1 MENFREVI
9 EFVKKV
15 RRETSD
21 SECACE
27 TILLKDG
34 RMEIF
39 KLSHAVTANFI
50 FTTGGRESIVQIEE
64 RADNRIAVYPPN
76 GAERSVEACDYSV
89 NDSLELLKNL
99 KAEQELIDM
108 LIGSLNA
115 LHERS

>member
-50 FTTGGRESIVQIEE
+50 FTTGEE

>member
-21 SECACE
+21 SECVCE
-27 TILLKDG
+27 TILLKNG

-39 KLSHAVTANFI
+39 KLGNAVAANFI
-50 FTTGGRESIVQIEE
+50 FAIGSKESIVQIEE
-64 RADNRIAVYPPN
+64 RADDRVAVYPPN
-76 GAERSVEACDYSV
+76 GAERSVEACYYSV
-89 NDSLELLKNL
+89 SDSLDCLRNL
-99 KAEQELIDM
+99 KAEKELIDM
-108 LIGSLNA
+108 LIGSLKA